1 MAPGRI
7 VVAPCAPHAARG
19 ALPATGHLWRASAR
33 DVSLRLGFEPTGRM
47 WSFRVCGVDFAIWAA
62 AGSEAYGVFAT
73 SGPGD
78 FFETLVQGTRIS
90 YEAAPSS

>member
-1 MAPGRI
+1 MA
-7 VVAPCAPHAARG
+7 
-19 ALPATGHLWRASAR
+19 
-33 DVSLRLGFEPTGRM
+33 
-47 WSFRVCGVDFAIWAA
+47 FRVCGVDFALWAA

-78 FFETLVQGTRIS
+78 FFEALVQGTRIS